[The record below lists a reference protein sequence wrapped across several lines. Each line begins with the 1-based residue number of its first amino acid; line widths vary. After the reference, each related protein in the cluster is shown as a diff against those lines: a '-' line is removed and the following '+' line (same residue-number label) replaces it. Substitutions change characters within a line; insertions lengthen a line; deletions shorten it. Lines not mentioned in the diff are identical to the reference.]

1 MTLEDRLRGSTESID
16 TQDVLIPLLERLGID
31 VPESLYQTGQG
42 STTSVGVET
51 ISLLDDDDLD
61 SDPDGCVSESSI
73 EVLSERSM
81 FVAGRQESFE
91 TNEDVCLVGSPTTCS
106 AKDDLMPD
114 QSLAHLIDDIKAMS
128 FSGFS
133 RQRESLARELYRHY
147 NKVIFDFSLPTDL
160 DISWNKRLIS
170 TAGLTHYSRKLY
182 GDDLIPI
189 YTARIELSSKVLDT
203 VDKLERTLVHEMCHC
218 AAWLIDH
225 VSKPAHGAVF
235 KKYANRAMTIV
246 PHIEVTTCH
255 QYAIFHAHRWQCT
268 TCLVEYGR
276 HSNSIDT
283 GSKVC
288 GHCRG
293 SLVYLGQFNRDGSP
307 QKKRVNA
314 YSTFVKENF
323 SRVQKEMLSS
333 KTVDGCLATDV
344 VKRLAEM
351 WKDTQASPLGKENLF

>member
-1 MTLEDRLRGSTESID
+1 MTLDACLRRSSESID

-31 VPESLYQTGQG
+31 IPESLYQPGQG
-42 STTSVGVET
+42 TTASPGVET
-51 ISLLDDDDLD
+51 VSLLDDAD
-61 SDPDGCVSESSI
+61 SDPVSCGVEYV
-73 EVLSERSM
+73 EVFSERSVS
-81 FVAGRQESFE
+81 VAGRREISATE
-91 TNEDVCLVGSPTTCS
+91 EDVCLMGSPTCS
-106 AKDDLMPD
+106 AKDNPIPE
-114 QSLAHLIDDIKAMS
+114 QSLVHLIDNIKALS
-128 FSGFS
+128 FSEFS
-133 RQRESLARELYRHY
+133 RKRKSLARELYRHY
-147 NKVIFDFSLPTDL
+147 NEVIFDLSLPTDL
-160 DISWNKRLIS
+160 DISWNNRLVS
-170 TAGLTHYSRKLY
+170 TAGLTHYSRKMY
-182 GDDLIPI
+182 GDDLIAM

-235 KKYANRAMTIV
+235 KKYAHRAMTIA

-283 GSKVC
+283 NSKVC

-307 QKKRVNA
+307 QKKRVSA

-323 SRVQKEMLSS
+323 ARVRDQLMLSN
-333 KTVDGCLATDV
+333 KTSCQTTDV

-351 WKDTQASPLGKENLF
+351 WNDTQASPLEKENLY